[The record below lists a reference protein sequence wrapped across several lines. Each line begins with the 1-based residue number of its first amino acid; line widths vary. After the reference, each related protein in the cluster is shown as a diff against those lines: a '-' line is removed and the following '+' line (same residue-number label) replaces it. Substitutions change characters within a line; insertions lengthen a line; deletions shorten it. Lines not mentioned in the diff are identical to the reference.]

1 MGKKNK
7 SLKVWLSDNWIALI
21 PYVMFIILTAIM
33 ACINPGTLSMRW
45 MANKSD
51 AAFSLVLVAIGQ
63 TFVLLTGGFDLSV
76 GGVICVTNSL
86 AAVYMGDTVGGIL
99 MWAVICIVIGIGS
112 GVCHD
117 FHIRGGDRR
126 NSPHRGLR
134 RCDRN
139 DRGSFCAQEHCG
151 CSGIYG
157 GLLLLVL
164 AGTGCAADPGGC
176 GQCLWNSAQE
186 GRGGSMRIKKFCT
199 KHSSVILT
207 YIVAV
212 LLLTFVS
219 IMRPGYASMNNLK
232 VLSVQ
237 AAVLGLTALGQTFV
251 ILTGGMDLSI
261 PWMFTIASF
270 MMAAMTKGSDA
281 KLVYVIPIVL
291 CVGILMGIFNGVGVS
306 YVGIAPVI
314 MTMASNIIFQGLLV
328 GITGGMPGSGTPDF
342 IKKVATGTVGGV
354 SILFL
359 FWLAVSA
366 VAIVIL
372 IKTSFGRK
380 LYAVG
385 NSETVALFSGIH
397 VKGIK
402 VCAYAVCGFTAALA
416 GIVYSGRLGQLY
428 LGMGDEYQ
436 MQSVAAVAIGGVS
449 LVGGSGSYAGT
460 MAGVFILII
469 LNGLL
474 SAMNIE
480 QSIQKIIYG
489 IVLFLAVLLSSRK
502 KTGKEA

>member
-7 SLKVWLSDNWIALI
+7 SWKVWLSDNWIALI

-51 AAFSLVLVAIGQ
+51 ATFSLVLVAIGQ

-99 MWAVICIVIGIGS
+99 MWAVICRVIGIGI

-117 FHIRGGDRR
+117 FHIRGG
-126 NSPHRGLR
+126 
-134 RCDRN
+134 
-139 DRGSFCAQEHCG
+139 AQEHCG

-164 AGTGCAADPGGC
+164 TGTGRAADPGGC
-176 GQCLWNSAQE
+176 GECLWDSAQE
-186 GRGGSMRIKKFCT
+186 GRGGSMRMKKFCT

-328 GITGGMPGSGTPDF
+328 GITGGMPGSGAPDF

-359 FWLAVSA
+359 FWLVVSA

-372 IKTSFGRK
+372 VKTSFGRK